1 MVMYPTYAHPVEFEV
16 IARTRNFKDMHPT
29 MRERLQA
36 LMEDSGGKVGWGQGV
51 RTPQQQLQLFL
62 QRHSPDPNGKIIWN
76 GEKYSRHTGAP
87 AAPPG
92 SSMHEL
98 GLAADMAGDF
108 AWLGKN
114 VGRFG
119 LMTFA
124 DVNNEPWH
132 VQPAELP
139 RGRRQY
145 EQQGSKWGALPDVR
159 HGIRGVVR
167 PRQSGAA
174 RRVRRKDP
182 VRRATPLRRLSPRRW
197 SRKSATLARRPE
209 C

>member
-62 QRHSPDPNGKIIWN
+62 QRHSPDPNGTIIWN

-119 LMTFA
+119 LH
-124 DVNNEPWH
+124 DVRRC
-132 VQPAELP
+132 QQRAMARSTGRAAE
-139 RGRRQY
+139 
-145 EQQGSKWGALPDVR
+145 GSPSVRTAGFEVGCLPDVR
-159 HGIRGVVR
+159 HGIRGLIR
-167 PRQSGAA
+167 
-174 RRVRRKDP
+174 
-182 VRRATPLRRLSPRRW
+182 
-197 SRKSATLARRPE
+197 SR
-209 C
+209 

>member
-1 MVMYPTYAHPVEFEV
+1 MVMYPTYARPVEFEV

-62 QRHSPDPNGKIIWN
+62 ERHSPDPQGTIIWN
-76 GEKYSRHTGAP
+76 GEKYSRHPGAP

-92 SSMHEL
+92 RSMHEL

-108 AWLGKN
+108 DV
-114 VGRFG
+114 VGQERRPVR
-119 LMTFA
+119 A
-124 DVNNEPWH
+124 DDV
-132 VQPAELP
+132 
-139 RGRRQY
+139 RRRQQRAVARATGRAA
-145 EQQGSKWGALPDVR
+145 EGPSSVRTAGFEVGCLPDVR
-159 HGIRGVVR
+159 HGIRRRHPAAPIRRSPTR
-167 PRQSGAA
+167 PATGSSATSDAA
-174 RRVRRKDP
+174 APTLTPALVARS
-182 VRRATPLRRLSPRRW
+182 ATP
-197 SRKSATLARRPE
+197 ARRPG